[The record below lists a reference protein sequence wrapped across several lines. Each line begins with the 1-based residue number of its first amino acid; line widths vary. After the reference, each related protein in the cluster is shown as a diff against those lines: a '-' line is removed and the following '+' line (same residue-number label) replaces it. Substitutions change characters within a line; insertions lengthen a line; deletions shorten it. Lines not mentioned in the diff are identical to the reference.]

1 MKFIVCGGRDYAD
14 RAKVKSVLD
23 AVHAKCGIILLIE
36 GGATGADR
44 LAREWAMANGIQ
56 VATFHAN
63 WDRYKGYAG
72 PLRNQA
78 MADQLPDGL
87 IAFPGG
93 KGTAG
98 MIEICELMDIKVM
111 KIA

>member
-1 MKFIVCGGRDYAD
+1 MIFIVCGGRDYGD
-14 RAKVKSVLD
+14 RERVYSNLD
-23 AVHAKCGIILLIE
+23 RVNEKCQIHLIIE
-36 GGATGADR
+36 GGANGADT
-44 LAREWAMANGIQ
+44 LARDWALNRGIQ

-63 WDRYKGYAG
+63 WNRFKGYAG

-78 MADQLPDGL
+78 MANMRPDGL

-98 MIEICELMDIKVM
+98 MIKICEDMDIKVM
-111 KIA
+111 KIP

>member
-14 RAKVKSVLD
+14 QFKARSVLD
-23 AVHAKCGIILLIE
+23 AVHAKCGISLLIE
-36 GGATGADR
+36 GGANGADR
-44 LAREWAMANGIQ
+44 LARDWAFSNGIQ

-63 WDRYKGYAG
+63 WDYYKGYAG

-78 MADQLPDGL
+78 MADQRPDGL

-98 MIEICELMDIKVM
+98 MIKICEEMEIKIM

>member
-14 RAKVKSVLD
+14 RARVKSVLD
-23 AVHAKCGIILLIE
+23 AVHGKCRIHLLIE

-44 LAREWAMANGIQ
+44 LSRDWALANGIQ

-63 WDRYKGYAG
+63 WDHYKGYAG

-78 MADQLPDGL
+78 MADQRPDGL

-98 MIEICELMDIKVM
+98 MIKICEEMEIKVM
-111 KIA
+111 QIA

>member
-1 MKFIVCGGRDYAD
+1 MKFIVCGGRGYSDHV
-14 RAKVKSVLD
+14 KVKSVLD
-23 AVHAKCGIILLIE
+23 AVHAKCRIHLLIE
-36 GGATGADR
+36 GGAGGADT
-44 LAREWAMANGIQ
+44 LARQWAFNNGIQ

-63 WDRYKGYAG
+63 WDHYKGYAG

-78 MADQLPDGL
+78 MADQRPDGL

-98 MIEICELMDIKVM
+98 MIKICEEMDIKVM